1 MKPILKVTSKIYY
14 DIMWYVLCL
23 NWFGLMN
30 VIDLFAGV
38 GGLSLGAARAGF
50 KVKAAVEL
58 DPFAIS
64 THALNFPAS
73 KHFMTD
79 VSKINGKKFLE
90 SLSINSLDG
99 LIGGPPCQGFSS
111 MGKGMANDVR
121 NDLYK
126 HFYRLIKEMQPRFFL
141 AENVP
146 GILSKKYNHILNEAF
161 SVIEGDYFILPAI
174 KVKASDF
181 GAPTTRTRIFFIG
194 YHKSLGEDF
203 IAENDFQSKFP
214 ISPVTVKEAL
224 FGLPEFIDSE
234 WLLDEQGWQEINK
247 GVTGPFY
254 NKLWGEIP
262 PNVGDTFSINM
273 LSKSIVS
280 GCLGTRHSEEVV
292 NRYSLLTHGMVDKVS
307 RSQKLDP
314 DGFCPTLRAGTAND
328 KGSYQAVRPIHPNQ
342 NRVITPREAARLQG
356 FPDWFR
362 FHTTKW
368 HSFRQ
373 IGNSVSPIVA
383 EHILKR
389 LHIRLIEQDAQLEG
403 LNHDPLEIRI

>member
-1 MKPILKVTSKIYY
+1 
-14 DIMWYVLCL
+14 
-23 NWFGLMN
+23 MN
-30 VIDLFAGV
+30 VIDLFSGV

-50 KVKAAVEL
+50 EVKAAVEL
-58 DPFAIS
+58 DPFAVS
-64 THALNFPAS
+64 THALNFPVS

-79 VSKINGKKFLE
+79 VSTIKGKEFLN
-90 SLSINSLDG
+90 SLNINSLDG

-126 HFYRLIKEMQPRFFL
+126 HFYRLIKEMQPKFFL

-146 GILSKKYNHILNEAF
+146 GILSNKYAHILDEAF
-161 SVIEGDYFILPAI
+161 SLIKDKYFILSPLKI
-174 KVKASDF
+174 KASDF
-181 GAPTTRTRIFFIG
+181 GAPTVRTRIFFIG
-194 YHKSLGEDF
+194 YLKELGEGF
-203 IAENDFQSKFP
+203 IKENDFLSVSP
-214 ISPVTVKEAL
+214 VPPVTVKQAL
-224 FGLPEFIDSE
+224 FGLPEYIDSE
-234 WLLDEQGWQEINK
+234 WLSDDQGWQKINK
-247 GVTGPFY
+247 NATGPFY
-254 NKLWGEIP
+254 DKLWGQIP
-262 PNVGDTFSINM
+262 FHVGDPLTVKM
-273 LSKSIVS
+273 LEKSIVS
-280 GCLGTRHSEEVV
+280 GCLGTRHSKEVIQ
-292 NRYSLLTHGMVDKVS
+292 RYNLLAHGMIDKVS

-328 KGSYQAVRPIHPNQ
+328 KGSYQAVRPIHPYQ

-383 EHILKR
+383 EAMLLPIFHACLKMDQNCTF
-389 LHIRLIEQDAQLEG
+389 E
-403 LNHDPLEIRI
+403 NHGMAL